1 MEMQKKK
8 ITPFLWFDGK
18 AEEAAKF
25 YVSIFRNAKITNTMH
40 TGDAGPG
47 PKGSVLTVTFE
58 LDGQEFV
65 GLNGGPQYSF
75 TPAVSFCIMCESQ
88 SEVDE
93 YWEKLLAGGGK
104 PVACGW
110 LTDKYGLS
118 WQVTPRALPMLL
130 QDKDQA
136 KAARVMK
143 AMMTM
148 VKIDVAAL
156 QRAADAA

>member
-1 MEMQKKK
+1 MQLPKK
-8 ITPFLWFDGK
+8 ISPCLWFDGK

-25 YVSIFRNAKITNTMH
+25 YVSIFKNAKITDTMY

-58 LDGQEFV
+58 IDGQQFV

-75 TPAVSFCIMCESQ
+75 TPAVSFFIPCDTQE
-88 SEVDE
+88 EVDH
-93 YWEKLLAGGGK
+93 YWEKLLAGGK
-104 PVACGW
+104 PMACGW
-110 LTDKYGLS
+110 LSDKYGLS
-118 WQVTPRALPMLL
+118 WQVVPRLLPALLG
-130 QDKDQA
+130 DKDQA
-136 KAARVMK
+136 KAKRVME